1 MATKCEKMLGYDYMR
16 RHNEIVECIHM
27 LRCKKYKI
35 EDSGK
40 KLRSHSVQQIVANK
54 YVEIRVDTTIKTD
67 LKIKYNK
74 PDIVVIDKKSKKII
88 IVKIGV
94 TSIDNLQQV
103 ESKK

>member
-1 MATKCEKMLGYDYMR
+1 MATKCEKMLGHDYMR
-16 RHNEIVECIHM
+16 RHNEVVKCIHM
-27 LRCKKYKI
+27 LLCKKYKI

-74 PDIVVIDKKSKKII
+74 PDLLLLIKRVKK
-88 IVKIGV
+88 
-94 TSIDNLQQV
+94 
-103 ESKK
+103 

>member
-1 MATKCEKMLGYDYMR
+1 
-16 RHNEIVECIHM
+16 M

-40 KLRSHSVQQIVANK
+40 KLRSHSVKQIVANK

-74 PDIVVIDKKSKKII
+74 PDLLLLIKRVKK
-88 IVKIGV
+88 
-94 TSIDNLQQV
+94 
-103 ESKK
+103 

>member
-16 RHNEIVECIHM
+16 RHNEIVKCIHM

-74 PDIVVIDKKSKKII
+74 PDLLLLIKRVKK
-88 IVKIGV
+88 
-94 TSIDNLQQV
+94 
-103 ESKK
+103 